1 MKSILLDLKKLI
13 PHNNWF
19 IAGGAAASSVYD
31 DIDIYF
37 YTKEDYEAALRGI
50 PTTTVASKLA
60 DTFEYLSYKIQ
71 YIKCTF
77 GTPEELFATFDLNKS
92 CIAILPTGDMVQ
104 SADFHKP
111 LYIKQLSTQTMQ
123 RFIKYVE
130 NKKFPYDR
138 SALVHTLSQIV
149 AAPTID
155 VSDYYVSKGKKVFTR
170 PYLVPLVDH
179 YLPELCAAYDVFHKN
194 ERPYKALATF
204 PVIQRFSRVSL
215 PYLADVVLR
224 RRTQQQPTPQML
236 EDYPDFFI

>member
-1 MKSILLDLKKLI
+1 MKSILLNLKKLI

-19 IAGGAAASSVYD
+19 IAGGAAASSVYN

-37 YTKEDYEAALRGI
+37 YTKEDYEAALRAI
-50 PTTTVASKLA
+50 PIRTITSKLA

-77 GTPEELFATFDLNKS
+77 GTPEEVFATFDLNKS
-92 CIAILPTGDMVQ
+92 CIAILPTGGIVQ

-111 LYIKQLSTQTMQ
+111 LYIKHLSTQTIQ

-130 NKKFPYDR
+130 DKQFPYDR
-138 SALVHTLSQIV
+138 SALIYALSQIV
-149 AAPTID
+149 ATSTIN
-155 VSDYYVSKGKKVFTR
+155 VSDYYVSTYRKVFTTS
-170 PYLVPLVDH
+170 YLSPLIDN
-179 YLPELCAAYDVFHKN
+179 YLPEVCAAYDVFPKN

-204 PVIQRFSRVSL
+204 PFIQYLPRVSL
-215 PYLADVVLR
+215 PYLADIVLC

>member
-1 MKSILLDLKKLI
+1 MKSILLNLKKLI

-37 YTKEDYEAALRGI
+37 YTKKDYKAALRAM
-50 PTTTVASKLA
+50 PDPTVASKLA
-60 DTFEYLSYKIQ
+60 DTFKYLSYRIQ
-71 YIKCTF
+71 YVKCTF
-77 GTPEELFATFDLNKS
+77 GTPEEVFATFDLNKS
-92 CIAILPTGDMVQ
+92 CIAILPTGDMIQ
-104 SADFHKP
+104 SADFHKT
-111 LYIKQLSTQTMQ
+111 LYIKQLSTKTIH

-149 AAPTID
+149 AASTIN
-155 VSDYYVSKGKKVFTR
+155 VSDYYVPKGRKVLTKA
-170 PYLVPLVDH
+170 YLTPLVDH
-179 YLPELCAAYDVFHKN
+179 YLPELCAAYDVFPKN

-204 PVIQRFSRVSL
+204 PFIQYLPRVSL
-215 PYLADVVLR
+215 PYLADIVLC